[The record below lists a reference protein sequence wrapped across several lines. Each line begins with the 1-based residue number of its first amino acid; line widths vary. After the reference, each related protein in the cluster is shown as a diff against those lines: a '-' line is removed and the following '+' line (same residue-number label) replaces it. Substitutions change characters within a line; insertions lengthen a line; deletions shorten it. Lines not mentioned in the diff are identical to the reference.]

1 MGERK
6 GILGGDSRALRAQ
19 MSRGFGV
26 TLLLLGALGAAHAR
40 RPDARDELRP
50 GLIGEYYKL
59 DSAMEDFPQV
69 PADQKP
75 NPRRIDKQINWDSV
89 SEPFAGTGLDVHFYA
104 RWTGI
109 LRVAKAGK
117 YTFYTESDDGSRLWV
132 DGKQVVENGGLHSM
146 EEKSGEVQLAE
157 GDHEFK
163 VDLFQNEGEVGLKV
177 SWEGAGLAKEIIPD
191 KALFHRKDAQ
201 LDK

>member
-1 MGERK
+1 M
-6 GILGGDSRALRAQ
+6 
-19 MSRGFGV
+19 
-26 TLLLLGALGAAHAR
+26 LLTLGALGVAHA
-40 RPDARDELRP
+40 AKLKIEDELKP

-59 DSAMEDFPQV
+59 ESAMEDFPQI
-69 PADQKP
+69 PPDQKP

-89 SEPFAGTGLDVHFYA
+89 TETFAGTSFDVHFYA
-104 RWTGI
+104 RWTGL
-109 LRVAKAGK
+109 LRISKPGK

-132 DGKQVVENGGLHSM
+132 DGKQIVENGGLHSR

-177 SWEGAGLAKEIIPD
+177 SWEGAGLAKEIIPE

-201 LDK
+201 LDKDK